1 MPLPEAVR
9 TVVRHLLDPQTLA
22 GVIETIVL
30 LAVIAASALVTMR
43 LSLAVI
49 RRAEARASGHPVRTL
64 APILDGLVRYTI
76 ALAALLLM
84 LEAVHVNVTAVV
96 ASAGVIGLAFGLGAQ
111 YLIRDFLAGFFLLSE
126 GAIQAGD
133 LVRIDGDLGT
143 VERITLRFT
152 QIRKFSG
159 ELLTIQNGT
168 ISRIGNLS
176 RDYGRAVV
184 QVTVPYRADV
194 GQALQVLRDVGK
206 AWAASHAQE
215 TLDPPALDGVVD
227 LRDMGMV
234 LQMSVRVPPGQQ
246 AAMEAELRQRALEA
260 FASRGIV
267 IETRL
272 PVA

>member
-1 MPLPEAVR
+1 MPLPEAAR
-9 TVVRHLLDPQTLA
+9 TVVRHLLDPGTLA
-22 GVIETIVL
+22 GVIETIALV
-30 LAVIAASALVTMR
+30 AVIAASALVTMR

-49 RRAEARASGHPVRTL
+49 RRAEARASAQVRTV
-64 APILDGLVRYTI
+64 APILEGLVRYTI

-84 LEAVHVNVTAVV
+84 LQALRINVTAVL
-96 ASAGVIGLAFGLGAQ
+96 AGAGVIGLALGVGAQ
-111 YLIRDFLAGFFLLSE
+111 YLIRDVLAGFFLLSE

-133 LVRIDGDLGT
+133 LVRIDSDLGT
-143 VERITLRFT
+143 VERITLRVT

-159 ELLTIQNGT
+159 ELLTIQNGA

-176 RDYGRAVV
+176 RGYGRAVV
-184 QVTVPYRADV
+184 QVTVPYKADV
-194 GQALQVLRDVGK
+194 SQALQVLRDAGK

-215 TLDPPALDGVVD
+215 AQEPPALDGVVD

-234 LQMSVRVPPGQQ
+234 LQMSVRVRPGHQ
-246 AAMEAELRQRALEA
+246 AAVEAELRQRALEA